1 MPTAIFDMLGTFFSL
16 EPLRQRLTA
25 LGAPEH
31 ALEFWFAESL
41 RDYFA
46 LSHSDRYL
54 PLSEVLAAS
63 LPRTLAILGKGSQDP
78 SRHELV
84 LKGLKVLNP
93 AEGAAEACERLTAA
107 GFKLVAL
114 TNGGEEH
121 TRALLERAGLMDK
134 FAAVLS
140 ADAAGRSKPHADV
153 YALARHEIEGDAWMI
168 SAHGWDILGAHQ
180 AGLRTAW
187 ISRKE
192 KQFLSVFPT
201 PDVEAPHLAACA
213 SQLTEAATAS
223 EPIAPVTA

>member
-41 RDYFA
+41 RDHFA
-46 LSHSDRYL
+46 LSQSDRYV
-54 PLSEVLAAS
+54 PLSEVLAAT

-93 AEGAAEACERLTAA
+93 SEGAAEACERLRAS

-140 ADAAGRSKPHADV
+140 ADAVGRSKPHADV

-180 AGLRTAW
+180 VGLRTAW

-201 PDVEAPHLAACA
+201 PDLEVPQLTACA
-213 SQLTEAATAS
+213 SALVETAAGAI
-223 EPIAPVTA
+223 EVQAPVS